1 MAEPQITITNR
12 QLILSGFSRVL
23 IKCLNRVSSYKVAG
37 YFWSPAFKNG
47 WWDGTEKLLKL
58 NKRTQ
63 QYTAPVG
70 MFDDFALVLRNRD
83 VEYEV
88 VDERPEPERIEFK
101 WDGTELRK
109 YQLRAIR
116 RVLRHPGP
124 MRGTG
129 IINMPIRSGK
139 TKTAAG
145 LITQM
150 KVRALFIVPSG
161 TLLVQARDAL
171 GESLQMEIGQL
182 GGGVYDVRDVT
193 VATVQTLLLLN
204 TISVAKASK
213 EAKARWDKME
223 KTAAKKGLVPDM
235 SKAAYAKGARE
246 HAKEQMAMWTEIK
259 FHFGLVIMDECHHLT
274 ADGWSK
280 AVWAIEAKY
289 RVGLSATAFPE
300 LAKEQEKGVI
310 WLKALCGP
318 VRIRV
323 STDKLIKQ
331 GYLTP
336 ARVIIQDITEPN
348 RIKAG
353 WSQRL
358 RNECVLLND
367 HRNDIIIAYARR
379 YANEGLRVLIV
390 SNRLNQVDA
399 LVEAA
404 TRVAL
409 ACDDITGRHDADER
423 ALKVSNLIARTP
435 AVLIGTVLSEGAD
448 IPEVEVVINAE
459 GGMDMKATI
468 QRMRNLT
475 VSEGKTE
482 AIFVDFMDLT
492 SKYFKKHSNARLRV
506 YRDFSGFKIER
517 VQDRAAA

>member
-1 MAEPQITITNR
+1 MTGPQININHR
-12 QLILSGFSRVL
+12 QLILSGFSRRLITVL
-23 IKCLNRVSSYKVAG
+23 NKVSSYKVAG
-37 YFWSPAFKNG
+37 YYWSPAFKNG

-70 MFDDFALVLRNRD
+70 LYDDFILALGRRGVTPI
-83 VEYEV
+83 V
-88 VDERPEPERIEFK
+88 VDERPEPERVEYN
-101 WDGTELRK
+101 WDGTQLRK
-109 YQLRAIR
+109 YQLKAIH
-116 RVLRHPGP
+116 RVVNHPGP
-124 MRGTG
+124 MRGSG

-150 KVRALFIVPSG
+150 KVRTLFIVPSG
-161 TLLVQARDAL
+161 TLMTQARDAL
-171 GESLQMEIGQL
+171 GESLQTEIGQL
-182 GGGVYDVRDVT
+182 GGGVYDLKDVT
-193 VATVQTLLLLN
+193 VATVQTLLMLN
-204 TISVAKASK
+204 NITVTKASK
-213 EAKARWDKME
+213 EAKERWDK
-223 KTAAKKGLVPDM
+223 TAERLAKKGEEPELTKAQYA
-235 SKAAYAKGARE
+235 KAARE
-246 HAKEQMAMWTEIK
+246 QAKEQMALWARIK
-259 FHFGLVIMDECHHLT
+259 THFGLVIMDECHHLT

-289 RVGLSATAFPE
+289 RVGLSATAFPD

-318 VRIRV
+318 IRIRV
-323 STDKLIKQ
+323 STDKLINA

-336 ARVIIQDITEPN
+336 ARVVIQDILRPN
-348 RIKAG
+348 RLKAG

-358 RNECVLLND
+358 RNECVLLNP
-367 HRNDIIIAYARR
+367 HRNAVIIAYAAR
-379 YANEGLRVLIV
+379 YAAEGMRVLIV
-390 SNRLNQVDA
+390 SNRLAQVSA

-404 TRVAL
+404 ASAAL
-409 ACDDITGRHDADER
+409 PCDDITGRHSEDER
-423 ALKVSNLIARTP
+423 SAKVMNLIQRKP

-459 GGMDMKATI
+459 GGRDMKTTI

-482 AIFVDFMDLT
+482 AVFVDFMDLT
-492 SKYFKKHSNARLRV
+492 NEYFRKHSKARLRV
-506 YRDFSGFKIER
+506 YQEFSGFTIER
-517 VQDRAAA
+517 IKGRAAA